1 MKETKKQT
9 NMERWLGLSNF
20 NLRYTALS
28 ENRNTNIQVVD
39 AICGKGKTQW
49 AIQNLI
55 DNYKNH
61 KDKFI
66 YVTPFLDEI
75 DRVFDRCKQENIYVY
90 IPKCKQDE
98 NTNKLLS
105 KSKDVYKAMQ
115 DGKNILMTHKLFEYI
130 TIDWCEEIERQ
141 NYDLYLDEVP
151 NIFCHNTL
159 SSKDWNLLLSK
170 NIITLGTYLKD
181 CKYQEVDWLDT
192 DYINSKDKTKGLYEN
207 FINKCVFGQV
217 LKKGNLY
224 IYALPMHIFFMVRR
238 CYILTYMFE
247 GQYLAGLLKLYAIPY
262 TLKSIYKPNSK
273 YFLIPYNIQDTI
285 KEFKEIYTKIHLY
298 EGSLNSKDKREFAL
312 TYTYLN
318 NKVKGNEIKQLKANI
333 LNYVTNIC
341 PCKSENTLWTT
352 LKDKKEFLKGK
363 GYTKGFLPLN
373 ARSTNKY
380 KDRTVLIYLY
390 NKYINPIYEDLF
402 NAIGGHRG
410 VRSQLDEELYALSE
424 LVQWMF
430 RSAIREKK
438 DVYLYLPSYRMREQI
453 FKNFEELFTRSYE
466 NYINYNDKINT
477 LIEEFRKENLDN
489 NK

>member
-1 MKETKKQT
+1 MKKQKKET
-9 NMERWLGLSNF
+9 NMERWIGLNNF

-28 ENRNTNIQVVD
+28 ENRNTNIQIVD

-55 DNYKNH
+55 DNYKHH

-66 YVTPFLDEI
+66 YVTPFLEEL
-75 DRVFDRCKQENIYVY
+75 DRVYERCKQENIYVY
-90 IPKCKQDE
+90 IPMVRKDE
-98 NTNKLLS
+98 NTKELLS
-105 KSKDVYKAMQ
+105 KGKEVFKAMQ
-115 DGKNILMTHKLFEYI
+115 EGKNIIMTHKLFEYI

-141 NYDLYLDEVP
+141 DYDLYLDEVP
-151 NIFCHNTL
+151 NVFSYDIL
-159 SSKDWNLLLSK
+159 SSKDWNLLISTK
-170 NIITLGTYLKD
+170 MIELGTYLD
-181 CKYQEVDWLDT
+181 NCKYPEVNWIDKN
-192 DYINSKDKTKGLYEN
+192 YINSEDKTKGLYEN

-217 LKKGNLY
+217 IKKGNSY
-224 IYALPMHIFFMVRR
+224 IYTLPMHIFFMVRR

-247 GQYLAGLLKLYAIPY
+247 GQYLAGLLKLYSISY
-262 TLKSIYKPNSK
+262 TLKSVYKPNSK

-298 EGSLNSKDKREFAL
+298 EGSLNSKDKRKFAL
-312 TYTYLN
+312 THTYLN
-318 NKVKGNEIKQLKANI
+318 NKDKEIEIKQLK
-333 LNYVTNIC
+333 TNIHNYITNVC

-363 GYTKGFLPLN
+363 GYTKGFLSLN

-402 NAIGGHRG
+402 NAIGGYIG

-453 FKNFEELFTRSYE
+453 FKNFEELFARSYE
-466 NYINYNDKINT
+466 NYINYNNRINE
-477 LIEEFRKENLDN
+477 LIGTYKKETLDN